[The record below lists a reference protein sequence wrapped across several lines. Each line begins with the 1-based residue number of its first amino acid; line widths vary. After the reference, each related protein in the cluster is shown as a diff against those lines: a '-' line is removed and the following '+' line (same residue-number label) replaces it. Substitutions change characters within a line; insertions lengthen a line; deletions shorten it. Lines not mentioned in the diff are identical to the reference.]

1 MTRISCGFFL
11 LDLSSTLG
19 YQAVINRPLVILKL
33 WDLHGNGSFCSLS
46 VRKKKDTSD
55 VSAMYFFFNF
65 DVLYLPA
72 RRLWRGLQE
81 LYQKFQNSGKLS

>member
-33 WDLHGNGSFCSLS
+33 WDLHGNGPFCSLS
-46 VRKKKDTSD
+46 VRKKKKKH
-55 VSAMYFFFNF
+55 F
-65 DVLYLPA
+65 
-72 RRLWRGLQE
+72 
-81 LYQKFQNSGKLS
+81 